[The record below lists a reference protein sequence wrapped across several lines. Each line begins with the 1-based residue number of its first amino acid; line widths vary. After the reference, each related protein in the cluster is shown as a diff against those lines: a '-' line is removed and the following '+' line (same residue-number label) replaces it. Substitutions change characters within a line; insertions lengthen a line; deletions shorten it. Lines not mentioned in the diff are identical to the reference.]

1 MHRFLTILVLVLRV
15 AGPGAGESTAE
26 PQSLVD
32 LRGNALG
39 GYGGPQFKA
48 TVLNGQFALY
58 GGGTRI
64 SYIESGT
71 ENFVSSSALVLDPE
85 VYLHLNITEMMRLC
99 LGTGYRFMI
108 LFDELP
114 GRNSWDYSAPAAII
128 QLRFLAL

>member
-1 MHRFLTILVLVLRV
+1 M
-15 AGPGAGESTAE
+15 
-26 PQSLVD
+26 D

-39 GYGGPQFKA
+39 CYGGPQFKA
-48 TVLNGQFALY
+48 TVLNGQIALLD

-71 ENFVSSSALVLDPE
+71 ENFVSSATLVLDPE
-85 VYLHLNITEMMRLC
+85 VYLHLNITEMVRLS
-99 LGTGYRFMI
+99 LGAGYRFMI